1 MYYILLALAVF
12 FCLFGLYAVGKC
24 IWYAAK
30 MLSLRRK
37 LNKLKSNGMPVEFK
51 RPFYKMIFGKKGET
65 DFVVSGKRERYAVSV
80 ISFVSTRGRWNFEKA
95 RNHCYVEA
103 RRYNRIFFNTY
114 NNTGTE
120 PEHSK
125 DYRRETR
132 FIRSRLYLPPEEEG
146 SEKRVFLIYPRPKL
160 LTYTDTRLEYIGAG
174 DSVFGYQIMY
184 AENFFEA
191 LQ

>member
-1 MYYILLALAVF
+1 MYYVLLALAAF
-12 FCLFGLYAVGKC
+12 ACLVGVYAIGKT

-30 MLSLRRK
+30 MFALRRK
-37 LNKLKSNGMPVEFK
+37 LNRLKANGVSVEFK

-65 DFVVSGKRERYAVSV
+65 DFIVSGKREIYAVSV
-80 ISFVSTRGRWNFEKA
+80 ISFVSTRGRWNLEKA
-95 RNHCYVEA
+95 RNHYYVEA
-103 RRYNRIFFNTY
+103 RRYNRIFFNLY

-132 FIRSRLYLPPEEEG
+132 FMRCRLYLSPEQE
-146 SEKRVFLIYPRPKL
+146 SREKRVLLMYPRPKL

-174 DSVFGYQIMY
+174 DSVFGYQILY
-184 AENFFEA
+184 AENLFEA
-191 LQ
+191 V